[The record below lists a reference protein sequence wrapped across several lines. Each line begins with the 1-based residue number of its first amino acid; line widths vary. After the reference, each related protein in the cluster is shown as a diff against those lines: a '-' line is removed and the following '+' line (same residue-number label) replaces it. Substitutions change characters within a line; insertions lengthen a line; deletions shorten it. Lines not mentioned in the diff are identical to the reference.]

1 MVSPVVPNSLSP
13 PLRTSRGCVDSM
25 LVAADVAPMLLLIL
39 LIKDRTVRIAYVGR
53 GRAWRF
59 WADDHQLT
67 VNTAVADGR

>member
-1 MVSPVVPNSLSP
+1 
-13 PLRTSRGCVDSM
+13 M